1 MQYYA
6 SYRST
11 MEKLSEQMARQ
22 ILQDN
27 RVERGMDDSRTAVE
41 IVAARELMPQ
51 ADIDESE
58 IALRSLSS

>member
-41 IVAARELMPQ
+41 IVTARELMPQ

-58 IALRSLSS
+58 VALRSLSS